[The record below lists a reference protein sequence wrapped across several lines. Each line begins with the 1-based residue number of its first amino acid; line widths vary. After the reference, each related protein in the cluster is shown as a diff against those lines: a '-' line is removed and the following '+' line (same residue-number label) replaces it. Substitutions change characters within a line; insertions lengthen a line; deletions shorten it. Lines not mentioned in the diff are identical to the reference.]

1 VQMKSRA
8 SPKRETGDFDGAVFI
23 RSHQRFLMRPD
34 KLPNETNDKQFIL
47 FARMLT
53 TFLRRLLKNQQIFI

>member
-53 TFLRRLLKNQQIFI
+53 TFLR